1 MNPVVP
7 TCFDSLAG
15 FMLIVMQQN
24 EVADDGAPAPWGVV
38 VVEDDGPTRA
48 FFEDSVRRCSELRWL
63 ASLGTV
69 HEALAWLGGVKE
81 APDVLLVDLGLPDGS
96 GLQVIREAIARHP
109 KCEPLVISVFGD
121 EENVLASIEAG
132 AVGYIHKDDAPE
144 SIAKTILDM
153 KAGGSPISPM
163 IARRVLAK
171 YRSLQEESRPP
182 ETPPAVPVAVAAGPA
197 VVAVAPAPPARSL
210 LSKREQDVLALI
222 ARGFSYAE
230 IARLHALSVH
240 TVQTHIKNL
249 YGKLAV
255 HSKNEAVFEAMRLGL
270 LRHPG

>member
-1 MNPVVP
+1 
-7 TCFDSLAG
+7 
-15 FMLIVMQQN
+15 MLIVMQQN
-24 EVADDGAPAPWGVV
+24 DIGDGGATPPWGVV
-38 VVEDDGPTRA
+38 IVEDDGPTRA
-48 FFEDSVRRCSELRWL
+48 FFEESVGRCKRLRWL
-63 ASLGTV
+63 ASAGTV
-69 HEALAWLGGVKE
+69 HDALALMDHLDQV
-81 APDVLLVDLGLPDGS
+81 PDVLLVDLGLPDGS
-96 GLQVIREAIARHP
+96 GLRVIQEVVARYP
-109 KCEPLVISVFGD
+109 QCEPLVISVFGD
-121 EENVLASIEAG
+121 EDNVLASIEAG

-144 SIAKTILDM
+144 SIASTILDM

-171 YRSLQEESRPP
+171 YRSLQDESRP
-182 ETPPAVPVAVAAGPA
+182 VDAAPLAGGVEEA
-197 VVAVAPAPPARSL
+197 VVVGRPL
-210 LSKREQDVLALI
+210 LSKREQEVLALI

>member
-1 MNPVVP
+1 
-7 TCFDSLAG
+7 
-15 FMLIVMQQN
+15 MQQN
-24 EVADDGAPAPWGVV
+24 EMPDDGATLPWGVV
-38 VVEDDGPTRA
+38 IVEDDGPTRA
-48 FFEDSVRRCSELRWL
+48 FFEESIGRCTKLRWL
-63 ASLGTV
+63 ASAGTV
-69 HEALAWLGGVKE
+69 HDALSLLEGLAP

-96 GLQVIREAIARHP
+96 GLRVIQEAVARYP
-109 KCEPLVISVFGD
+109 QCEPLVISVFGD
-121 EENVLASIEAG
+121 EDNVLASIEAG

-144 SIAKTILDM
+144 SIACTILDM

-163 IARRVLAK
+163 VARRVLAK
-171 YRSLQEESRPP
+171 YRSLQDENRP
-182 ETPPAVPVAVAAGPA
+182 ADA
-197 VVAVAPAPPARSL
+197 APAPEAVDAAAAILPGRPL
-210 LSKREQDVLALI
+210 LSKREQEVLALI